1 MQKSNN
7 TKLQN
12 YTNEGA
18 LNKFYVYMSTHRW
31 NQSFP
36 ECYKRLSI
44 YPFKKHSFQE
54 NRITKI
60 PKLRH
65 KLYLSFTATGT
76 PPVALSS
83 LT

>member
-12 YTNEGA
+12 YTNKGA

-44 YPFKKHSFQE
+44 YPFKKH
-54 NRITKI
+54 
-60 PKLRH
+60 
-65 KLYLSFTATGT
+65 
-76 PPVALSS
+76 
-83 LT
+83 